1 MRTDVARVITDGA
14 SRSRPLA
21 MRTRV
26 ALFAVALGAVTL
38 LACQQDASPDPFVG
52 PSELSLSLALS
63 ASPDVLPL
71 DGASQSLVSILARNG
86 TGQVLANV
94 TLRLQTRFDGVLR
107 DFGQL
112 SARTLVTGQ
121 DGRALA
127 TYTAPLGGSVDTGA
141 QVEILVTPVGDN
153 YASAVPRSL
162 TIRLVPS
169 GIVTPPI
176 PPLAFTLRGTPFSVT
191 PTPPIELSPAVF
203 YAALC
208 LDPAADNCVSD
219 PNSQVV
225 SFLWNFGDGA
235 LGSGQSAEHTY
246 QFGGSYLVTLTVADA
261 YERSVSFASSVTVD
275 PIPAISA
282 SFTVSPS
289 EPRVGEPVFFNA
301 SSSTSP
307 VLIVTFDWDLGDG
320 TTRSGVNVSHT
331 YSVAGTYTVR
341 LTVTDQLGRVK
352 ATTQTVTASSS
363 RPTASFVF
371 SPEAPTTRTTVQ
383 FNATASSPQAGSGRT
398 ITAYA
403 WNFGDGSTTNGV
415 TTSHTFTAPGVY
427 NVVLRVTDSAGE
439 TGTTSSRVTVTGG
452 TPTASF
458 VFSPTAPTTTTA
470 VQFNGTA
477 SSAPTGR
484 TITGHA
490 WNFGDGST
498 GTGGT
503 TSHTF
508 TTAGVYNVALTVTDS
523 EGDTDTTSSAV
534 TVTVEAS
541 QTPTASFV
549 FSPTAPT
556 TASPVQFNATVST
569 ATAGRT
575 ITGYAWNWGD
585 GTADGTGVT
594 PSHTFTTIGVR
605 NVVLTVTDSAG
616 ATGTATQAV
625 TVIRGPTASFTA
637 SPSPTPLGALTVVDA
652 EASTASDGAT
662 ITSYTW
668 NFGDTVATF
677 TCSIPAAGGDDPA
690 CVATTP
696 QIFSHTYGTPA
707 SYTITLTV
715 TDSLGKTNTAT
726 QPLVV
731 SP

>member
-26 ALFAVALGAVTL
+26 ALFVVALGAVTL

-176 PPLAFTLRGTPFSVT
+176 PPLAFILRGTPFSVT

-289 EPRVGEPVFFNA
+289 EPRIGEPVFFNA

-415 TTSHTFTAPGVY
+415 TTSHTFT
-427 NVVLRVTDSAGE
+427 
-439 TGTTSSRVTVTGG
+439 
-452 TPTASF
+452 
-458 VFSPTAPTTTTA
+458 
-470 VQFNGTA
+470 
-477 SSAPTGR
+477 
-484 TITGHA
+484 
-490 WNFGDGST
+490 
-498 GTGGT
+498 
-503 TSHTF
+503 
-508 TTAGVYNVALTVTDS
+508 TAGVYNVALTVTDS

-549 FSPTAPT
+549 YSPTAPT
-556 TASPVQFNATVST
+556 TASPVQFNATAST

-637 SPSPTPLGALTVVDA
+637 SPSPTPLGALTVVDV

-696 QIFSHTYGTPA
+696 QIFSHTYGTLA